1 MKALHA
7 GFRGMV
13 GVGLI
18 LALLATAPAAP
29 LHAQQHVAGR
39 PIRVDGALLATVH
52 EQGYALILVELAL
65 STGYQPEG
73 ELDDARAESERL
85 TIAAAADALLADLAG
100 STAQVTARYQT
111 IPYVA
116 LRVDAAALGKLS
128 FSPWVVSLWEDRL
141 DFPSLASSTAHI
153 GLPAVWASGVSG
165 AGQTIVMLDTG
176 IDTDHPFIAGRLAD
190 GACFSNANGAGGG
203 ASFCPNGLGTQVG
216 VTAAEAD
223 TSNPACWNGTSSL
236 CGHGTLTAGTAAGSD
251 ANLRGAAPGAN
262 LIAIQVFTRF
272 NGGSM
277 CGGPAVCV
285 ATYLSDQLSALEY
298 VYTTLRQTHAIAAVN
313 MSLGGGNYPNAC
325 DGDLRKALIDN
336 LRSAG
341 IATVA
346 SAGNGN
352 MTDSIVG
359 PACVSSAV
367 AAGGIT
373 DTDNPPA
380 NSVLYSM
387 GQMVDLLAPARSIT
401 TSGVGGGFGTASG
414 TSFAAPLV
422 SGAFALCKS
431 VNPSLSV
438 DQVELILEQT
448 GVPVADQR
456 SGGMYTKPRLQMDA
470 AIAACQQVNRGPAPP
485 TRRGTIPPTGARE
498 ARQVPPPLSMC
509 RPPIGDRCADYR
521 PRRDD
526 PQPDDRA
533 RRTGD
538 DRMRQG

>member
-1 MKALHA
+1 M
-7 GFRGMV
+7 
-13 GVGLI
+13 
-18 LALLATAPAAP
+18 
-29 LHAQQHVAGR
+29 
-39 PIRVDGALLATVH
+39 
-52 EQGYALILVELAL
+52 ELAL
-65 STGYQPEG
+65 PTGYQREG
-73 ELDDARAESERL
+73 ELDKGHGQLQRL
-85 TIAAAADALLADLAG
+85 AIAAAADALLAELAG
-100 STAQVTARYQT
+100 STAQLTARYQT

-153 GLPAVWASGVSG
+153 GLPAVWASGISG

-176 IDTDHPFIAGRLAD
+176 IDTDHPFFAGRLVD

-203 ASFCPNGLGTQVG
+203 ASFCPNGQGTQVG

-251 ANLRGAAPGAN
+251 ANLHGAAPGAN

-313 MSLGGGNYPNAC
+313 MSLGGGNYPDAC
-325 DGDLRKALIDN
+325 DGDLRKTLIDN

-346 SAGNGN
+346 AAGNGN
-352 MTDSIVG
+352 TTDSIVG

-401 TSGVGGGFGTASG
+401 TSGGGWRVWHGQRNF
-414 TSFAAPLV
+414 V
-422 SGAFALCKS
+422 CGAFCFWRVCPVQERQPQPERGPDRVDPGADGCSRGRSAQRRDAHQAPAADGCSHRGLPAGQC
-431 VNPSLSV
+431 VDRLSQLV
-438 DQVELILEQT
+438 LEQP
-448 GVPVADQR
+448 GELEQGHDARCILLCQCAARIGERSVADDQP
-456 SGGMYTKPRLQMDA
+456 G
-470 AIAACQQVNRGPAPP
+470 RG
-485 TRRGTIPPTGARE
+485 
-498 ARQVPPPLSMC
+498 
-509 RPPIGDRCADYR
+509 
-521 PRRDD
+521 D
-526 PQPDDRA
+526 PKSDDRA
-533 RRTGD
+533 GRPTDYRLRPLD
-538 DRMRQG
+538 SER